1 MHGTWYVF
9 LQSATYLK
17 SEFVFKLRVYDYAK
31 LGVFYCNALYMLT
44 QWLSYFINSGIFLDK
59 DVFKIML

>member
-1 MHGTWYVF
+1 M
-9 LQSATYLK
+9 K
-17 SEFVFKLRVYDYAK
+17 CEFVFKLRVYDYAK

-44 QWLSYFINSGIFLDK
+44 QWLSYFFNSGIFLDK

>member
-1 MHGTWYVF
+1 MFSSNQRPIWNVN
-9 LQSATYLK
+9 
-17 SEFVFKLRVYDYAK
+17 FVFKLRVYDYAK

-44 QWLSYFINSGIFLDK
+44 QWLSYFFNSGIFLDK